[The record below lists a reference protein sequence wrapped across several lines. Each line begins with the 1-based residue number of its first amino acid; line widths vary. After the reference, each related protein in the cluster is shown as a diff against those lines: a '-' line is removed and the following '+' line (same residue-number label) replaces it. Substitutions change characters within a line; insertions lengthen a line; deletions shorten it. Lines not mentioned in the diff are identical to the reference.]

1 VFSLAPPATPALAG
15 GARGAGVFFAQSNP
29 LINVEIASSLS
40 VLLATTYP
48 PMHILIIHQAF
59 ASIQEPG
66 GTRHHEFAR
75 LLTARGYQVTVIA
88 SPVSYITGTPLRLP
102 SFSEKMRGEQE
113 GGVTILRAAVYG
125 AHHKSFLHRVIAFFS
140 FMLSSFWIGLGVKN
154 VDLVWGTSPPIFQG
168 VTAWALARIK
178 GAKFLFEVRD
188 LWPQFA
194 IAVGVLKNPILI
206 RLSEWLERF
215 LYRRAD
221 KIMVNSPGFL
231 QPVISAGA
239 KRVDLIPN
247 GADPAMF
254 DPADSGAAFRQSN
267 ELKNKFV
274 ALYAGA
280 HGMSND
286 LQIILVSASLL
297 ADTRNIHIVLLGD
310 GKEKPS
316 LMARAKEMNLTNVTF
331 LPSVPKTEMASALA
345 GADACIAI
353 LKPLE
358 EYKTTYPNKVFD
370 YMAAGRP
377 VVLAIDGVIR
387 EVVESADCG
396 IFASPGN
403 AKELAEAIRK
413 LAANAEQ
420 SRAMGLKGRKY
431 LEENFSRAGIGEKLI
446 RLLEELNSAE
456 FGSSTSELQK

>member
-1 VFSLAPPATPALAG
+1 MSTVHRP
-15 GARGAGVFFAQSNP
+15 
-29 LINVEIASSLS
+29 SSI
-40 VLLATTYP
+40 
-48 PMHILIIHQAF
+48 MHILIIHQAF
-59 ASIQEPG
+59 ASLNEPG

-75 LLTARGYQVTVIA
+75 LLTARGYKVTVIA
-88 SPVSYITGTPLRLP
+88 SRISYITGSDTHQAN
-102 SFSEKMRGEQE
+102 SEME
-113 GGVTILRAAVYG
+113 GVTILRAAVYD
-125 AHHKSFLHRVIAFFS
+125 AHHKSFIHRVLAFFS
-140 FMLSSFWIGLGVKN
+140 FMFSSFWIGLGVKN

-206 RLSEWLERF
+206 FLSEWLERF
-215 LYRRAD
+215 LYHRAD
-221 KIMVNSPGFL
+221 RVMVNSPGFL
-231 QPVISAGA
+231 KPVSGRGA
-239 KRVDLIPN
+239 KRVELIPN
-247 GADPAMF
+247 GADPSMF
-254 DPADSGAAFRQSN
+254 DPADDGATFRQSN
-267 ELKNKFV
+267 KLENKFI

-286 LQIILVSASLL
+286 LNVVLDSASML
-297 ADTRNIHIVLLGD
+297 ANEKNIHIVFLGD
-310 GKEKPS
+310 GKEKPA
-316 LMARAKEMNLTNVTF
+316 LMAQAKEMKLSNVTF
-331 LPSVPKTEMASALA
+331 LPSVPKAEMASALA

-387 EVVESADCG
+387 DVVEAADCG
-396 IFASPGN
+396 IFATPGN
-403 AKELAEAIRK
+403 AKEIAEAVRK
-413 LAANAEQ
+413 LAADPDQ

-431 LEENFSRAGIGEKLI
+431 LEENFSRAVIGEKLVG
-446 RLLEELNSAE
+446 LLEGLI
-456 FGSSTSELQK
+456 SSH